1 MLPEGDP
8 QWSGYAR
15 HLSEGLV
22 QLLQRFY
29 SCKYEITDV
38 NFIFCNMCVVSNRSG
53 YRVSLKGCWA
63 WIQSSR
69 AIRRASEQQYVGRV
83 GCRWKRFR
91 TQTSRLSVCKKTP
104 CTGRIAGP
112 WGVWKNSSAST
123 AEPRQQ
129 RCLPS
134 WISSTAG
141 CAAHR
146 QHLQLLH
153 LRALQQGVSTPPVQN
168 ETDTQVRTSIRHYS
182 TLHYSTISV
191 RAKLLI
197 SAFVFYLI

>member
-1 MLPEGDP
+1 MLPEGNP
-8 QWSGYAR
+8 QWSGCAR

-29 SCKYEITDV
+29 IEITD
-38 NFIFCNMCVVSNRSG
+38 
-53 YRVSLKGCWA
+53 
-63 WIQSSR
+63 SR
-69 AIRRASEQQYVGRV
+69 AICRASDQQGRQPMQALSHTDFSTEFLE
-83 GCRWKRFR
+83 GPGSGPMWTDRSRSWALRR
-91 TQTSRLSVCKKTP
+91 TSHSLQRGQGLHRGLNAP
-104 CTGRIAGP
+104 GP

-134 WISSTAG
+134 WLSSTPG

-153 LRALQQGVSTPPVQN
+153 LRALQQCVSAPPVQN
-168 ETDTQVRTSIRHYS
+168 ETDTQVRKSICHYS
-182 TLHYSTISV
+182 MLHYSTISV
-191 RAKLLI
+191 RAKLLY
-197 SAFVFYLI
+197 SALIDSMYSI